1 MMHWSQSF
9 TFKGYQVY
17 EEVSRHLS
25 FCRFG
30 FIFDIENIESRSQET
45 RNRVQNNNTINYG
58 MRDIENPFKD
68 EILSP
73 QKQAGDVVV
82 KIKDYKWYK
91 MYKYDLMSIFA
102 MIVIVIQVIILS
114 VFSFKLRKQE
124 ETVLHYEKTKADST
138 LIHSLSGLEETT
150 IVVKDILDS
159 VDVHITEGKK
169 ELSNAIREHKEM
181 KGNKR

>member
-1 MMHWSQSF
+1 MKKF
-9 TFKGYQVY
+9 LGILAFV
-17 EEVSRHLS
+17 VSALS
-25 FCRFG
+25 LTLKILRVA
-30 FIFDIENIESRSQET
+30 RKKQET

-73 QKQAGDVVV
+73 QTQAGDVVV

-102 MIVIVIQVIILS
+102 MIVIVILVIIFS
-114 VFSFKLRKQE
+114 VFSFKVRKQE
-124 ETVLHYEKTKADST
+124 ENVLHSEKTKADST
-138 LIHSLSGLEETT
+138 LIHSLSGLEETS

-159 VDVHITEGKK
+159 VDVHLTEGKK
-169 ELSNAIREHKEM
+169 ELSNAIRELKGK

>member
-1 MMHWSQSF
+1 MKKF
-9 TFKGYQVY
+9 LGILAFV
-17 EEVSRHLS
+17 VSALFLTLAILRVV
-25 FCRFG
+25 RKK
-30 FIFDIENIESRSQET
+30 QET
-45 RNRVQNNNTINYG
+45 RNPAQNNNTKTYG

-91 MYKYDLMSIFA
+91 MYKHDLMSIFA
-102 MIVIVIQVIILS
+102 MIVIVILVIILS
-114 VFSFKLRKQE
+114 VFSFKVRKQK
-124 ETVLHYEKTKADST
+124 ETVLHSEKSKADSAI
-138 LIHSLSGLEETT
+138 IHSLGSLEETS

-159 VDVHITEGKK
+159 VDIHITEGKK
-169 ELSNAIREHKEM
+169 ELSNAIRELKGK

>member
-1 MMHWSQSF
+1 MKKF
-9 TFKGYQVY
+9 LGILACV
-17 EEVSRHLS
+17 VSALS
-25 FCRFG
+25 LILAILRVV
-30 FIFDIENIESRSQET
+30 RKKQET
-45 RNRVQNNNTINYG
+45 RNPVQNNNTITYG
-58 MRDIENPFKD
+58 MREIENPF
-68 EILSP
+68 ENEVLRP
-73 QKQAGDVVV
+73 EKQTGDVVI
-82 KIKDYKWYK
+82 KIKEYKWYK
-91 MYKYDLMSIFA
+91 MYKYELMSIFA
-102 MIVIVIQVIILS
+102 MIVIVILVIILS

>member
-1 MMHWSQSF
+1 MKKILGILAS
-9 TFKGYQVY
+9 V
-17 EEVSRHLS
+17 VSALFLTLAILRVV
-25 FCRFG
+25 RKKQG
-30 FIFDIENIESRSQET
+30 T
-45 RNRVQNNNTINYG
+45 RNPVQNNNTITYG

-91 MYKYDLMSIFA
+91 MYKHDLMSMFA
-102 MIVIVIQVIILS
+102 MIVIVILVIILS
-114 VFSFKLRKQE
+114 IFSFKVRKQN
-124 ETVLHYEKTKADST
+124 ETVLHSEKSKADSVI
-138 LIHSLSGLEETT
+138 IHSLGSLEETS

-159 VDVHITEGKK
+159 VDIHVTEGKK
-169 ELSNAIREHKEM
+169 ELSNAIRELKGK

>member
-1 MMHWSQSF
+1 
-9 TFKGYQVY
+9 
-17 EEVSRHLS
+17 
-25 FCRFG
+25 
-30 FIFDIENIESRSQET
+30 
-45 RNRVQNNNTINYG
+45 

-102 MIVIVIQVIILS
+102 MIVIVILVIILS

-124 ETVLHYEKTKADST
+124 ETVLHYETYM
-138 LIHSLSGLEETT
+138 IGFRQ
-150 IVVKDILDS
+150 
-159 VDVHITEGKK
+159 
-169 ELSNAIREHKEM
+169 RE
-181 KGNKR
+181 

>member
-1 MMHWSQSF
+1 MKKF
-9 TFKGYQVY
+9 LGILVFV
-17 EEVSRHLS
+17 VSALS
-25 FCRFG
+25 LILKILRVA
-30 FIFDIENIESRSQET
+30 RKKQET

-91 MYKYDLMSIFA
+91 MYKYELMSIFA
-102 MIVIVIQVIILS
+102 MIVIVILVIILS
-114 VFSFKLRKQE
+114 VFSFKVRKQE
-124 ETVLHYEKTKADST
+124 ENVLHSEKTKADST
-138 LIHSLSGLEETT
+138 LIHSLSGLEETS

-159 VDVHITEGKK
+159 VDVHLTEGKK
-169 ELSNAIREHKEM
+169 ELSNAIRELKGK